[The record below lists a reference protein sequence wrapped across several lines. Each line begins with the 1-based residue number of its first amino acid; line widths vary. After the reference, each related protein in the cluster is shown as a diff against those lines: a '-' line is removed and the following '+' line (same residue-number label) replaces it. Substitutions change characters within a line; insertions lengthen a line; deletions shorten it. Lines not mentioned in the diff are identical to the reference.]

1 MAVAVAM
8 AMAMREVTLGAVLV
22 MLAVVMEM
30 ASAAVPQATPA
41 LTTSLSLALKS
52 WTNLLSLMNL
62 KKSWH
67 VLCLSVATPQSVNV
81 FTPLSTCEPK
91 GARGGHDRYKRHFL
105 APELGFMR
113 VLRMWRA
120 YSSPFRLPFRLLADF
135 RR

>member
-1 MAVAVAM
+1 MVVVVTVTVTVAVAVAVAVAM

-81 FTPLSTCEPK
+81 LIDTRTSC
-91 GARGGHDRYKRHFL
+91 HRH
-105 APELGFMR
+105 
-113 VLRMWRA
+113 LRP
-120 YSSPFRLPFRLLADF
+120 SSRFAS
-135 RR
+135 